1 MEEQTVWGQNAAI
14 HIRKIDTIANKT
26 LREVEKCL
34 CQSIWRYTGRKVI
47 CTYIWFVLLYLIL
60 WVNEYA
66 LLHYPLVMSIMAI
79 RIILENQQAVK
90 NVNRKILK
98 GQKSHFLIFVNEVM
112 TSEF

>member
-1 MEEQTVWGQNAAI
+1 
-14 HIRKIDTIANKT
+14 
-26 LREVEKCL
+26 
-34 CQSIWRYTGRKVI
+34 
-47 CTYIWFVLLYLIL
+47 
-60 WVNEYA
+60 
-66 LLHYPLVMSIMAI
+66 MSIVAI